1 MSLFSLLSSF
11 FIDSFSFIGGILM
24 IFFVLFISFVI
35 SLFSSFG
42 SSFCSSFCSFLG
54 SSFVSSF
61 ISSFVFVFEFKDISA
76 FKLLFTSVK
85 FCFSSDLVIIEFSS
99 LLEEFV
105 MVSFWHILFSSMIEG
120 IAFLFSSFLSS
131 TFLSSSILLR
141 FIFILFFIGYISSK
155 LLFLFWSLYAYFY
168 YILINII
175 LNINI
180 I

>member
-24 IFFVLFISFVI
+24 IFFVLFMSFVI
-35 SLFSSFG
+35 SLFSFFG
-42 SSFCSSFCSFLG
+42 SSFCSFFG

-141 FIFILFFIGYISSK
+141 FIFILFFI
-155 LLFLFWSLYAYFY
+155 
-168 YILINII
+168 
-175 LNINI
+175 
-180 I
+180 